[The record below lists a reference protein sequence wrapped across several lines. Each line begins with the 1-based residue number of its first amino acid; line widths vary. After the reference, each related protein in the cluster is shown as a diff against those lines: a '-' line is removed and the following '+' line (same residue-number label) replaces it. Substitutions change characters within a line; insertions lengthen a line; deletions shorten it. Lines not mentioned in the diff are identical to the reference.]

1 MSSATSRPWRQASAA
16 SLADSTGPIRW
27 RSKRTRWPA
36 SITRPSAALAAP
48 PTHLDRAF
56 VHRQHCLCALAS
68 DAEGGTQRAHQA
80 LFGAHQ
86 ERPRRLAPIRRG
98 AEVDLSAIQAQQA
111 LAGVV
116 AHVQRAV
123 GVHLDLAAV
132 LQHQVAPLADGSEV
146 SAPKPSRQTWARHP
160 HQTSGAPP
168 SSRARPRRT
177 ARRPLPDG
185 RSSARRASA
194 GGSEPIFASRRS
206 ARRQARWCSG
216 CASARTPAR
225 PAAPEPAAPPA
236 SAAARRRS
244 P

>member
-1 MSSATSRPWRQASAA
+1 MGKVPETRVQRRLALDALAAVAHQFSRPLPQRHVVGHQQA
-16 SLADSTGPIRW
+16 LAPGQRGLAGGLDGPIRW

-36 SITRPSAALAAP
+36 SITRPSAALAALR
-48 PTHLDRAF
+48 THLYRAF

-123 GVHLDLAAV
+123 GVHLELAAV
-132 LQHQVAPLADGSEV
+132 
-146 SAPKPSRQTWARHP
+146 PSTR
-160 HQTSGAPP
+160 
-168 SSRARPRRT
+168 
-177 ARRPLPDG
+177 
-185 RSSARRASA
+185 
-194 GGSEPIFASRRS
+194 SRRS
-206 ARRQARWCSG
+206 PTAVR
-216 CASARTPAR
+216 
-225 PAAPEPAAPPA
+225 
-236 SAAARRRS
+236 
-244 P
+244 